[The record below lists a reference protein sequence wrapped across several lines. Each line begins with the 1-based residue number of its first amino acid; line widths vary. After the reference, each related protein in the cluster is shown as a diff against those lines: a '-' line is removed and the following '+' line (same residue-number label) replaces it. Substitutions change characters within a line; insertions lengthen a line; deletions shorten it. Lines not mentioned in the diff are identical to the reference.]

1 VSLTAEGQAL
11 VEYADRMLATA
22 AELAERFRTRDPPT
36 GTLRLCWST

>member
-11 VEYADRMLATA
+11 VEYADRMLATP